1 MAIFADIKRRIEMKK
16 LLSVCV
22 LGCWMCQIWAQ
33 GLSRLESDLLR
44 DKIVG
49 EWKTQVHDEL
59 AKAQEEFTIRKDTLE
74 LKFHAQVFGERP
86 SDGRSLWISLH
97 GGGGTT
103 TEVNNQ
109 QWDNQKRLYRPKEG
123 VYVAPR
129 APWDAWDMW
138 FQAPID
144 GMYQDLIRLMVAN
157 YDVNPNKVYLLGY
170 SAGGDGVWRL
180 APRLADYW
188 AATSMMAGHPGD
200 VRLENLLNTPF
211 MIWMGSKDAAYD
223 RNKLAAVRGAQ
234 MDSLQQA
241 HPDGYIHE
249 THIIQGKGHW
259 MDRMDTVAISWMAK
273 YTRQPYPKHVI
284 WQQEEV
290 GKQQFYWL
298 EVPFIERG
306 RLLDVSIKGNTITI
320 HHTDYRNIRLWLNDE
335 LVDLDKKIKVKKD
348 GKTLFKGKLERNER
362 NLRQSIQERQD
373 PAYCF
378 PAQVEIS
385 TCGCKD

>member
-1 MAIFADIKRRIEMKK
+1 MRLEMRKIIC
-16 LLSVCV
+16 LCI
-22 LGCWMCQIWAQ
+22 LGYWTCQMFAQ
-33 GLSRLESDLLR
+33 GLSREDASMLR
-44 DKIVG
+44 AQIVE
-49 EWKTQVHDEL
+49 EWKSSVRREL
-59 AKAQEEFTIRKDTLE
+59 AEAQQEFTIRKDSLQM
-74 LKFHAQVFGERP
+74 KFDAQIFGEKP
-86 SDGRSLWISLH
+86 ADGRSMWISLH

-103 TEVNNQ
+103 TEINNQ
-109 QWDNQKRLYRPKEG
+109 QWENQKRLYRPAEG

-138 FQAPID
+138 FQRPID
-144 GMYQDLIRLMVAN
+144 GMYSDLIRLMVAN

-211 MIWMGSKDAAYD
+211 MIWMGSNDAAYD

-234 MDSLQQA
+234 MDSLQHA

-273 YTRQPYPKHVI
+273 YKRQPYPKHVI

-290 GKQQFYWL
+290 GKQQFYWI
-298 EVPFIERG
+298 EVPQEDRG
-306 RLLDVSIKGNTITI
+306 YLLDISIKGNVITI
-320 HHTDYRNIRLWLNDE
+320 HHSDYKHIRLWLNDE
-335 LVDLDKKIKVKKD
+335 LVDLDKKIKVKSS
-348 GKTLFKGKLERNER
+348 GRTVFKGKLERNER

-378 PAQVEIS
+378 PAQVEIN
-385 TCGCKD
+385 TCGCKN

>member
-1 MAIFADIKRRIEMKK
+1 MRLEMRKIIC
-16 LLSVCV
+16 LCV
-22 LGCWMCQIWAQ
+22 LGYWTSQMFAQ
-33 GLSRLESDLLR
+33 GLSREDASMLR
-44 DKIVG
+44 AQIVE
-49 EWKTQVHDEL
+49 EWKSSVRREL
-59 AKAQEEFTIRKDTLE
+59 AEAQQEFTIRKDSLQM
-74 LKFHAQVFGERP
+74 KFDAQIFGEKP
-86 SDGRSLWISLH
+86 ADGRSMWISLH

-103 TEVNNQ
+103 TEINNQ
-109 QWDNQKRLYRPKEG
+109 QWENQKRLYRPAEG

-138 FQAPID
+138 FQRPID
-144 GMYQDLIRLMVAN
+144 GMYSDLIRLMVAN

-211 MIWMGSKDAAYD
+211 MIWMGSNDAAYD

-234 MDSLQQA
+234 MDSLQHA

-249 THIIQGKGHW
+249 T
-259 MDRMDTVAISWMAK
+259 
-273 YTRQPYPKHVI
+273 
-284 WQQEEV
+284 
-290 GKQQFYWL
+290 QFYWI
-298 EVPFIERG
+298 EVPQEDRG
-306 RLLDVSIKGNTITI
+306 YLLDISIKGNVITI
-320 HHTDYRNIRLWLNDE
+320 NHSDYKHIRLWLNDE
-335 LVDLDKKIKVKKD
+335 LVDLDKKIKVKSS
-348 GKTLFKGKLERNER
+348 GRTVFKGKLERNER

-378 PAQVEIS
+378 PAQVEIN
-385 TCGCKD
+385 TCGCKN